1 VTQLN
6 VFFLCVCVCV
16 CDTDNLFT
24 KVESTSKKLVE
35 ISTKNCCCCCCTSL
49 HLCTFTTII

>member
-1 VTQLN
+1 
-6 VFFLCVCVCV
+6 V

-35 ISTKNCCCCCCTSL
+35 ISTKNCCCCCTSL
-49 HLCTFTTII
+49 QSVPLQQSFNHYTHVSAM